1 VETFFNLLWVAVT
14 ILLGAAWFAN
24 RRNSGAKSL
33 LPAIGVQLV
42 ALAVLAAILLP
53 VISLTDDLQA
63 NTNPAETERVTRR
76 GDLQLSPDQPP
87 ASFACSSRSIGC
99 GSHFFANASDGIFR
113 CHGDG
118 STTAAWIFPRFQDAP
133 PSPGLSYAARRSVV
147 PLANADRS

>member
-1 VETFFNLLWVAVT
+1 METFFNLLWVAVT

-76 GDLQLSPDQPP
+76 GDLQLSPDQPLHRLPAVLAPLVAAPIFSQMPATGFSAATETVQRQPHGFFP
-87 ASFACSSRSIGC
+87 ASRT
-99 GSHFFANASDGIFR
+99 R
-113 CHGDG
+113 
-118 STTAAWIFPRFQDAP
+118 P
-133 PSPGLSYAARRSVV
+133 P
-147 PLANADRS
+147 PLA